1 VSAGYTVASHP
12 VLTEAAI
19 VQAIHQIG
27 NTSAAGSSSTQ
38 TRGGSR
44 SVSPLSLLPEVRE
57 MLTDYRLAV
66 P

>member
-1 VSAGYTVASHP
+1 VVASHP

-19 VQAIHQIG
+19 IQAIHQIG
-27 NTSAAGSSSTQ
+27 NTSSAGSDSTQ

-44 SVSPLSLLPEVRE
+44 SVAPLSLLPEVRE